1 MLKKLYISKYVLI
14 DELNISFYSGFSVI
28 TGETGAGKS
37 ILLGALNLLLGQRA
51 DAKTIKQGANKCIV
65 EGSFF
70 IEDPTLSTFFELNDL
85 DFDEKECIIRREIH
99 QSGKSRAF
107 INDSPVNLTL
117 LRTLGVRLIDIHS
130 QHQNLELSGRHF
142 QLDVLDTMADDT
154 PLIKQYKNY
163 YKEYKQLTQELSEL
177 RSNSTK
183 QHEEEDYIRFQ
194 VQQLQEVQ
202 LKETE
207 QSQLEDEAEELSHAE
222 DIKSSLFDV
231 SLLFNGNGSNNIEQ
245 NLKQSVHKLQNL
257 SNYSE
262 KISNVA
268 ERLQSAYIEIKD
280 IISDVSYLQENIQS
294 DPQRLDI
301 INDRL
306 NLIYS
311 LEQKHHVNSVEEL
324 LQLQQNLEEK
334 LKNIE
339 SADDQIDE
347 LRQKTESLHSEM
359 LKLGKSITQ
368 ARTQSALKVEDELK
382 KRLIP
387 LGIPNVRFHI
397 EISSLQEPEEYGMD
411 KVSFLFSGNKNIEMQ
426 DISQIA
432 SGGEIAR
439 VMLSLKAMISNK
451 IKSPTILFDEIDTG
465 VSGRIAES
473 MALTM
478 EEMGKTT
485 QVISIT
491 HLPQIAVHGKHH
503 YLVYKE
509 DNAQET
515 QSHIVL
521 LDKEQRIN
529 EIAHML
535 SGTQLTQ
542 AAINNAKELLKN
554 SSRIHT
560 RMNE

>member
-107 INDSPVNLTL
+107 INDSPVNLAL

-142 QLDVLDTMADDT
+142 QLDVLDTMADDV

-163 YKEYKQLTQELSEL
+163 YKEYKHLTQELSEL
-177 RSNSTK
+177 RSISNK

-194 VQQLQEVQ
+194 VQQLQKVQ

-207 QSQLEDEAEELSHAE
+207 QSILEDEAEELSHAE

-231 SLLFNGNGSNNIEQ
+231 SLLFIGNGSNNIEQ

-257 SNYSE
+257 SDYSE

-280 IISDVSYLQENIQS
+280 IISDISYLQENIQS
-294 DPQRLDI
+294 DPKRLDI

-324 LQLQQNLEEK
+324 LQLQQNLEGK

-339 SADDQIDE
+339 SADNQIDE
-347 LRQKTESLHSEM
+347 LQQKTESLYSEM

-432 SGGEIAR
+432 SGGEVAR

-478 EEMGKTT
+478 EEMGETT

-491 HLPQIAVHGKHH
+491 HLPQIAVHGKNH

-542 AAINNAKELLKN
+542 AAIDNAKELLKN
-554 SSRIHT
+554 SPSIHT
-560 RMNE
+560 RMNK

>member
-85 DFDEKECIIRREIH
+85 DFDEKGCIIRREIH

-107 INDSPVNLTL
+107 INDSPVNLAL

-142 QLDVLDTMADDT
+142 QLDVLDTMADDVS
-154 PLIKQYKNY
+154 LIKQYKNH
-163 YKEYKQLTQELSEL
+163 YKEYKHLTQELSEL
-177 RSNSTK
+177 RSISNK

-207 QSQLEDEAEELSHAE
+207 QSLLEDEAEELSHAE

-231 SLLFNGNGSNNIEQ
+231 SLLFNSNGSNNIEQ

-257 SNYSE
+257 SDYSE

-280 IISDVSYLQENIQS
+280 IISDISYLQENIQS
-294 DPQRLDI
+294 DPKRLDI

-324 LQLQQNLEEK
+324 LQLQQNLEGK

-347 LRQKTESLHSEM
+347 LQQKTESLHSEM

-368 ARTQSALKVEDELK
+368 ARTQSALKVEEELK

-432 SGGEIAR
+432 SGGEVAR

-478 EEMGKTT
+478 EEMGETT

-491 HLPQIAVHGKHH
+491 HLPQIAVHGKNH

-542 AAINNAKELLKN
+542 AAIDNAKELLKN
-554 SSRIHT
+554 SSSIHT
-560 RMNE
+560 RMNK